1 MIKSAPD
8 AKRFQGIFNIIA
20 CVAADKTG
28 GNHFGTV
35 NGRRLGDIQ
44 SLSAGK
50 IGTFPYPV
58 HFAHFKIIYYITLV
72 NGSV

>member
-1 MIKSAPD
+1 MVKSALD

-20 CVAADKTG
+20 CVAAHKTC

-44 SLSAGK
+44 SLSAGN

-58 HFAHFKIIYYITLV
+58 HFAHFKIIHYITLV